1 MILKIFNTEE
11 GIYVPKGDVKKLIRD
26 SSVTG
31 FFFTTDY
38 ENMSEKEYNKKHIPK
53 YIVQVK
59 N

>member
-26 SSVTG
+26 SSVKG

>member
-11 GIYVPKGDVKKLIRD
+11 GLYVPKGDVKKLIRD
-26 SSVTG
+26 SSVKG

-38 ENMSEKEYNKKHIPK
+38 ENMSEKEYNKKHTPK

>member
-26 SSVTG
+26 SAVKG
-31 FFFTTDY
+31 FFFTTEY
-38 ENMSEKEYNKKHIPK
+38 ENMSEKEYNKKNIPK